1 MLDEPFKEACLYHN
15 STRHNSKR
23 HAIRRHSV

>member
-1 MLDEPFKEACLYHN
+1 MLDEHFKEACLYHN